1 MFKLHHKGLQTLD
14 QLTGGRRPA
23 APAAGVTSIAQ
34 LNASGQPRPLDRP
47 QTHHGS
53 PAFAACWLSLCAF
66 GVFGILQGGG
76 GQWILLVCLGAL
88 GTTRQLTNVAEISGL
103 TLFLRDG
110 LVGQYTTLVPCRQI
124 QTLWISQGALGRLLG
139 LGRVGLTTREGTTVW
154 TPLISDPVRLKNT
167 LIELA
172 ANRRP
177 LWLPPEDNQDWD
189 DR

>member
-1 MFKLHHKGLQTLD
+1 MLKLHYKGLQTLD
-14 QLTGGRRPA
+14 HLTGGRHPS
-23 APAAGVTSIAQ
+23 APAASVTSITQ
-34 LNASGQPRPLDRP
+34 LSANGTPRPLQSP

-53 PAFAACWLSLCAF
+53 PVFAACWLSVGAL

-76 GQWILLVCLGAL
+76 GQWILLLCLGAL

-103 TLFLRDG
+103 SLFLRDG

-124 QTLWISQGALGRLLG
+124 QTLWVSQGAFGRLLG

-154 TPLISDPVRLKNT
+154 TPLIADPVRLKNT

-177 LWLPPEDNQDWD
+177 LWLTPEEHQDWD
-189 DR
+189 DH